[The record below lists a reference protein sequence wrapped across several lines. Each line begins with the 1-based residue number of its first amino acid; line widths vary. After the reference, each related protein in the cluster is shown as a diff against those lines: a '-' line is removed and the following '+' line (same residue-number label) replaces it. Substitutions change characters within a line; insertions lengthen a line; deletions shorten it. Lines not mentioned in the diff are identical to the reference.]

1 MEEFQKDQMGEQTGK
16 TEENSGEME
25 FPTDQPEQT
34 VKKPSVNIRLL
45 AKWINVLF
53 WLVIVVNI
61 ASLFTS
67 ENVTNAVPPLALAG
81 QIISIAAEA
90 IYGIILLKIAS
101 ESLRYRNAAICC
113 FISAAFSIILIP
125 VTDGTEFLLAIP
137 VVIVTIVVDM
147 LGEYYEFMGHTD
159 VLCDVDTVLS
169 DKWFNLWK
177 WYLGTF
183 LCIIGGTVL
192 AVMIPLIGL
201 LVVLAAT
208 VGTLVVNVLKIVYL
222 YKTAKAFRTF
232 PQ

>member
-25 FPTDQPEQT
+25 FPIDQPEQT
-34 VKKPSVNIRLL
+34 VKKPSVNISLL

-90 IYGIILLKIAS
+90 IYG
-101 ESLRYRNAAICC
+101 
-113 FISAAFSIILIP
+113 IILIP

-208 VGTLVVNVLKIVYL
+208 VGTLIVNVLKIVYL

>member
-1 MEEFQKDQMGEQTGK
+1 MDELRKDQMEERTAETGE
-16 TEENSGEME
+16 NIREME
-25 FPTDQPEQT
+25 FPVDQPEQT
-34 VKKPSVNIRLL
+34 VKKPSVNISLL
-45 AKWINVLF
+45 AKWINALF

-90 IYGIILLKIAS
+90 IYG
-101 ESLRYRNAAICC
+101 
-113 FISAAFSIILIP
+113 IILIP

>member
-1 MEEFQKDQMGEQTGK
+1 MDELRKDQMEERTAETGE
-16 TEENSGEME
+16 NIREME
-25 FPTDQPEQT
+25 FPVDQPEQT
-34 VKKPSVNIRLL
+34 VKKPSVNISLL
-45 AKWINVLF
+45 AKWINALF

-81 QIISIAAEA
+81 KIISIAAEA
-90 IYGIILLKIAS
+90 IYGIIL
-101 ESLRYRNAAICC
+101 
-113 FISAAFSIILIP
+113 IP
-125 VTDGTEFLLAIP
+125 VTDGTEFLPAIP

-183 LCIIGGTVL
+183 LCIISGTVL
-192 AVMIPLIGL
+192 AVILPLIGL

>member
-1 MEEFQKDQMGEQTGK
+1 MDGLRKDQMEERTAETGE
-16 TEENSGEME
+16 NIREME
-25 FPTDQPEQT
+25 FPVDQPEQT
-34 VKKPSVNIRLL
+34 VKKPSVNISLL
-45 AKWINVLF
+45 AKWINALF

-81 QIISIAAEA
+81 KIISIAAEA
-90 IYGIILLKIAS
+90 IYG
-101 ESLRYRNAAICC
+101 
-113 FISAAFSIILIP
+113 IILIP

>member
-1 MEEFQKDQMGEQTGK
+1 M
-16 TEENSGEME
+16 
-25 FPTDQPEQT
+25 
-34 VKKPSVNIRLL
+34 
-45 AKWINVLF
+45 
-53 WLVIVVNI
+53 
-61 ASLFTS
+61 
-67 ENVTNAVPPLALAG
+67 
-81 QIISIAAEA
+81 
-90 IYGIILLKIAS
+90 
-101 ESLRYRNAAICC
+101 
-113 FISAAFSIILIP
+113 
-125 VTDGTEFLLAIP
+125 TDGTEFLLAIP

-183 LCIIGGTVL
+183 LCIISGTVL
-192 AVMIPLIGL
+192 AVILPLIGL